1 MPPSQH
7 SRISPSSLERTI
19 LCPPSLLLNE
29 QYPDEE
35 TKYTAEGTIAHAV
48 SELALYS
55 KFNLKNP
62 PDAKKVIDGVT
73 GEMFVHA
80 MQYAEFVKKRIDR
93 IATDTECSA
102 SDFQVFPELTVHLD
116 QYIPGCYGTSDCAI
130 TSPERIA
137 VIDYKY
143 GVNRV
148 PAQGSDLLK
157 EKFNY
162 TANVQLSA
170 YALGVFSTLPSYRQ
184 KEINLIE
191 IYIYQPRAKGGTYV
205 GGMGIRPQTLVSF
218 AGTMKKQVDLALVGG
233 GEKCA
238 GSHCRFCKH
247 KAKCPE
253 YLVTAASGNLYQSKI
268 PNKFIDDI
276 DGV

>member
-1 MPPSQH
+1 MPPTQH

-29 QYPDEE
+29 QYPEEE
-35 TKYTAEGTIAHAV
+35 TKYTAEGTVAHAV

-55 KFNLKNP
+55 KFNLNNP

-73 GEMFVHA
+73 GEMFLHA
-80 MQYAEFVKKRIDR
+80 MAYADFVKRRIDR
-93 IATDTECSA
+93 IATDTECSL
-102 SDFQVFPELTVHLD
+102 SECQVFPELTVHLD

-170 YALGVFSTLPSYRQ
+170 YALGVYSALPSYRQ
-184 KEINLIE
+184 NEIELIE
-191 IYIYQPRAKGGTYV
+191 IYIYQPRAKGGLYI
-205 GGMGIRPQTLVSF
+205 GGMGIKPRTLVSF
-218 AGTMKKQVDLALVGG
+218 AETVRKQVDLALVGG
-233 GEKCA
+233 GERCA

-247 KAKCPE
+247 KNKCPE
-253 YLVTAASGNLYQSKI
+253 YLVSAASGGTYRPQT
-268 PNKFIDDI
+268 PNVFIN
-276 DGV
+276 